1 MIFNI
6 IENGKVHVYC
16 KYVDTVHQ
24 LEWMPSTLAK
34 RVEVGEEVDVSYVVD
49 VNDRV
54 NPVKSVDVCEG
65 SLYGFDVE

>member
-1 MIFNI
+1 M
-6 IENGKVHVYC
+6 
-16 KYVDTVHQ
+16 DTVHQ